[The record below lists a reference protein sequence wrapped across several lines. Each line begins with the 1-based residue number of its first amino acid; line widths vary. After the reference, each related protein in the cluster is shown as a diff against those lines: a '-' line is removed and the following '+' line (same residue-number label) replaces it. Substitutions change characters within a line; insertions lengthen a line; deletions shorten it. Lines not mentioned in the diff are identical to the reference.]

1 MYYAVRCEDGSVLRL
16 SRTLGAV
23 RYALVTVS
31 PVLWMVVL
39 VLIFSGTLAFRA
51 ASTILEPVN
60 SIDLD
65 KPDASKT
72 YPELAPLVG
81 RIEEQNLTIR
91 EREDA
96 HLLSKEAFLNVRTDF
111 QTILDQVNGIKEAAD
126 AESNHLVSAKADE
139 LIASLSKTLWMLRQ
153 QAA

>member
-1 MYYAVRCEDGSVLRL
+1 MSGGDFFQAHAQLEELYDGLLPVIDDVAELILQLGGKPIASLAEVLD
-16 SRTLGAV
+16 
-23 RYALVTVS
+23 
-31 PVLWMVVL
+31 
-39 VLIFSGTLAFRA
+39 LA
-51 ASTILEPVN
+51 TI
-60 SIDLD
+60 
-65 KPDASKT
+65 
-72 YPELAPLVG
+72 
-81 RIEEQNLTIR
+81 Q

-96 HLLSKEAFLNVRTDF
+96 HLLSNEAFLNVRTDF